1 MPSGNYYRTQ
11 AELFMRMALACS
23 EPECAAQLTA
33 QARLFLNLAGQ
44 TQDGGGADL
53 NTLLEEFNH
62 QQLLKPD
69 RPLHIAKPAPKR

>member
-23 EPECAAQLTA
+23 ELERAARLTA
-33 QARLFLNLAGQ
+33 QARLFLNRAGQ
-44 TQDGGGADL
+44 TQGGGGDL
-53 NTLLEEFNH
+53 NVLLEEFNH

-69 RPLHIAKPAPKR
+69 AALNTAKPAPKR